1 MGFPGGDSG
10 KEPSCQCRRHR
21 TRVPSLGQEG
31 HGGGHGNPAQY
42 SCLENPMDTGAWWA
56 TVHGVAESQT
66 RLKQISKHAFTGHML
81 TGLPSIIIGA
91 TKERSRAG
99 FWRRMDSPPLL
110 QRGDHRGGLCEEVT
124 FKLKCAGQR
133 SQSWQDQRESI
144 SSRGTISQ
152 RDRQTPGWLGY

>member
-1 MGFPGGDSG
+1 MQMR
-10 KEPSCQCRRHR
+10 ETQ
-21 TRVPSLGQEG
+21 VQSLGQRDPLEEG
-31 HGGGHGNPAQY
+31 MAIHSSVLPWRIPQR
-42 SCLENPMDTGAWWA
+42 AWWA

-124 FKLKCAGQR
+124 IKLKCAGQR